1 MPCDPKFGR
10 LVDKARQSWLHDE
23 IQEHRFE
30 DVLRIAFVGVGE
42 SVIASLQEIKTV
54 EQRREL
60 EKEIHSARAYLKSL
74 LGPTPSRSSTA
85 TTSSGGSIV
94 SSQHSL
100 ASSFTTTASQD
111 TSHSCLATREHHSG
125 VCDGLSSGQPQVH
138 IPATQLFSIAESP
151 RQDGEQHC
159 SRPKK
164 KARVGVTGSGE
175 PSEKKYWCPLC
186 LTGAGR
192 PSDLKRH
199 MIGPCRFT
207 RGKPDANRTIECP
220 FCVGLSP
227 LGLTVGA
234 FDDHAGKYHA
244 SPTHPP
250 SRNQDVRLRNLIVL
264 DDLLLVELV
273 RALKER
279 QPRADSWSM
288 LQWPAFDV
296 EFLLSVAEGGNN
308 VCGWPTTT
316 SGSPISGYRDVQV
329 FASRLLFNATIGGQA
344 LPPLPPRFAEQP
356 MRTQIVDPVVGQG
369 SYALDTASLYQSSQ
383 SNRPV
388 YHSTVEPQ
396 LPIQQFVP
404 SQVPQRQP
412 ISYTDQPIEGSTWP
426 TYPDIQRNNAYLPV
440 RNTYTAIHNNSVIN
454 PTDSTAFQVYINGL
468 SSNDS
473 NAAYIPSNAYQTS

>member
-30 DVLRIAFVGVGE
+30 DVLRIAFVGV
-42 SVIASLQEIKTV
+42 EI
-54 EQRREL
+54 
-60 EKEIHSARAYLKSL
+60 